1 MATQQD
7 FDSNQMLMN
16 ACVLLDGLWPITVLI
31 VTHYS
36 SPGPSASQNTGQ
48 RCINFFV
55 VVLLLKNHP
64 YTVLKSP
71 NRTENYLSNTLW

>member
-1 MATQQD
+1 MAAQQD
-7 FDSNQMLMN
+7 FDSNQMFLN
-16 ACVLLDGLWPITVLI
+16 ACVLLDGLWPITVTVLI

-36 SPGPSASQNTGQ
+36 SSGPSASQNTGQ
-48 RCINFFV
+48 GCVNFFV

-71 NRTENYLSNTLW
+71 NRT